1 MKVLVLRGGP
11 DREREVSLLSGANVA
26 EALRAAGHDVVE
38 ADVGPGALEAVDAF
52 DGDAVF
58 PVLHGKWGEGGPL
71 QEILEARGVGYVGCG
86 PDAARHCMDKAETKR
101 RLDAAGLPTP
111 AWGLVRPEEAA
122 PLEPPVVVKALD
134 EGSSFA
140 MAICRTEVELRD
152 ARQRLADHD
161 PLLVER
167 FIAGRELTVGVLGSE
182 MLADL
187 REGDPTPTGGGLRA
201 LPTLEI
207 LPAAGFYDFEAKYHR
222 EDTRYRFDL
231 DLPTQTL
238 REIQRAAVAAAE
250 ELVVRDLGR
259 VDFLVDGADRP
270 WILEINTMPGFTSHS
285 LLPMAAV
292 QAGVTLPELCD
303 RLIRCAARRGSQ

>member
-26 EALRAAGHDVVE
+26 EALRAAGHEVVE
-38 ADVGPGALEAVDAF
+38 ADVRPGEREAVEAF
-52 DGDAVF
+52 DGEAVF

-71 QEILEARGVGYVGCG
+71 QEILESRGVGFVGCG
-86 PDAARHCMDKAETKR
+86 PDAARRCMDKAETKR

-111 AWGLVRPEEAA
+111 AWGVVSPGDPA

-140 MAICRTEVELRD
+140 MAICRTQAELRD

-167 FIAGRELTVGVLGSE
+167 FIAGRELTVGVVSADVVAGSSPDD
-182 MLADL
+182 AS
-187 REGDPTPTGGGLRA
+187 PLRA

-207 LPAAGFYDFEAKYHR
+207 VPAAGFYDFDAKYHR
-222 EDTRYRFDL
+222 NDTRYRFDL
-231 DLPTQTL
+231 DLPARTL
-238 REIQRAAVAAAE
+238 EEIQRSAVAAAV
-250 ELVVRDLGR
+250 ELGVRDLGR
-259 VDFLVDGADRP
+259 VDFLVDAEDRP

-285 LLPMAAV
+285 LLPMAAA
-292 QAGVTLPELCD
+292 QAGVELPVLCD
-303 RLIRCAARRGSQ
+303 RLVRRAARRRKP